1 MFARHGKI
9 SRLGESHIV
18 IKNDSYHES
27 FSKLFQLEIEDED
40 EFPPRGWFN
49 LKPCKVK
56 GIEREGFWQISN
68 WRMVKMI
75 KSQEGRS

>member
-56 GIEREGFWQISN
+56 GIER
-68 WRMVKMI
+68 KL
-75 KSQEGRS
+75 KGRFLTNFELENG